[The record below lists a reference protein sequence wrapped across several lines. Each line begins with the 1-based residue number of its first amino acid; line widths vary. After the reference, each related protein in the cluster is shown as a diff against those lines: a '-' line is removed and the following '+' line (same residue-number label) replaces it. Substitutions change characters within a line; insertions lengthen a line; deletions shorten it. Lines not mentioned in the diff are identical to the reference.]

1 MKKLF
6 MLLVLLSASV
16 YSQNATLHFFYGT
29 NNTLGGETMFKL
41 RGSESVWLG
50 GGFSATT
57 NELGKIDGDLEHG
70 EINSYDM
77 KYKVESKDAIWA
89 SIYAVGSYDVVDY
102 IIVKYKLGLGVYNTF
117 TTFDDRNATGSHHSY
132 DKVYSKFEGTAYK
145 PLIGIGALCPITKE
159 VGVEVG
165 VDTFN
170 YFTVGFTVLF

>member
-29 NNTLGGETMFKL
+29 NNTLGAETMFKL
-41 RGSESVWLG
+41 RGSESLWLG
-50 GGFSATT
+50 GGFSGTIS
-57 NELGKIDGDLEHG
+57 ELGQVEGEFEHG
-70 EINSYDM
+70 SINDYDN
-77 KYKVESKDAIWA
+77 KYKVDSKDVVWA

-102 IIVKYKLGLGVYNTF
+102 IIIKYKLGLGVYNTF
-117 TTFDDRNATGSHHSY
+117 GTFDDREATGMHHSY

-145 PLIGIGALCPITKE
+145 PMAGIGALYAITKD

-170 YFTVGFTVLF
+170 YLTIGFTVTY